1 MNPKD
6 IENLKKYVM
15 DQITGVEVNDSI
27 LTMLHASEPVEM
39 VVYRGHT
46 RTPVINKGLFYSST
60 LYERI
65 AREEFAGGECC
76 VFKIHLINV
85 PVINVNKFL
94 KEQIKD
100 YEEEQEYIFL
110 GGGTFFQNR
119 EMTIEGFKDNGD
131 GNYECWY
138 TMENKIDESKSV
150 DESKQDMDIER
161 ILGII
166 DEEEYV
172 LIESV
177 EDVKETLQ
185 SSGIT
190 VSNEDA
196 KKVFEHIQKLQD
208 GGKKKKNK
216 TRKQKKSKRQRKNK
230 KKSKK
235 HRK

>member
-46 RTPVINKGLFYSST
+46 ITPVIKKRLFYSST

-65 AREEFAGGECC
+65 ARDQFSGGECC

-150 DESKQDMDIER
+150 DDSKKDMDIER

-177 EDVKETLQ
+177 EDVKETLK

-190 VSNEDA
+190 VSDEDA
-196 KKVFEHIQKLQD
+196 EKVLEHIRKIQD
-208 GGKKKKNK
+208 GGKKKNK
-216 TRKQKKSKRQRKNK
+216 TRKKPKIKNQLA
-230 KKSKK
+230 
-235 HRK
+235 

>member
-1 MNPKD
+1 
-6 IENLKKYVM
+6 
-15 DQITGVEVNDSI
+15 
-27 LTMLHASEPVEM
+27 
-39 VVYRGHT
+39 
-46 RTPVINKGLFYSST
+46 
-60 LYERI
+60 
-65 AREEFAGGECC
+65 
-76 VFKIHLINV
+76 
-85 PVINVNKFL
+85 
-94 KEQIKD
+94 
-100 YEEEQEYIFL
+100 
-110 GGGTFFQNR
+110 
-119 EMTIEGFKDNGD
+119 MTIEGFKDNGD

-138 TMENKIDESKSV
+138 SMENKIDESMSV

-166 DEEEYV
+166 DEDEYV

-190 VSNEDA
+190 VSDEDA
-196 KKVFEHIQKLQD
+196 EKVLEHIQKIQD

-216 TRKQKKSKRQRKNK
+216 TRKQKKSKLQRKNK